1 MKEVEEKIARLE
13 QIIDK
18 NSEETERLNEEFS
31 VAIEQAT
38 TLEEL
43 LDVINE
49 YEKKLVEMT
58 NNHLENFHKVNQ
70 ET

>member
-18 NSEETERLNEEFS
+18 NFDETERLNEEFT
-31 VAIEQAT
+31 VAIKQAT

-43 LDVINE
+43 LATINE
-49 YEKKLVEMT
+49 FEKKFVETT

-70 ET
+70 EK

>member
-49 YEKKLVEMT
+49 YEKNSLKW
-58 NNHLENFHKVNQ
+58 Q
-70 ET
+70 III